1 MQAVRWGIA
10 VFITL
15 NAVAGILMALRAVA
29 LKRRTHVHVR
39 PAVNALLASL
49 SWPLVGFWLA
59 SMTLFLAS
67 AVLLV
72 FSDPAA
78 TVTFILALAVN
89 LATVW
94 KAHEEISG
102 RDSRSAELLSRTL
115 LFGLLFLGGQGIWPA
130 SPGSSHGSRTGWDQ
144 HTDGG
149 SRR

>member
-1 MQAVRWGIA
+1 MQALRWGIA

-15 NAVAGILMALRAVA
+15 NAVTGILMALRAVG
-29 LKRRTHVHVR
+29 LKRRTLVHVR

-49 SWPLVGFWLA
+49 SWSFVGFWLA

-78 TVTFILALAVN
+78 TVTFLLALAVN

-102 RDSRSAELLSRTL
+102 GDSRAGELLSRSL

-130 SPGSSHGSRTGWDQ
+130 SPGPSHGARLGADQ
-144 HTDGG
+144 HADGG